1 MPTRRRNACRTQRN
15 HVQTIYF
22 RQKKTNEAQQ
32 IFDYITKRSYTTTT
46 WSRGKPPQTIS
57 PRHRRLPSSECRWF
71 PAIIIKA
78 STLPSFK
85 KNGPDFS
92 EAARKNM
99 QTIRKHYN
107 YARTNGTTPTNCRQN
122 NSPKQIILCTN
133 RQSVTANK
141 LVRGWSCNY
150 PFCTMPN
157 ETCDYHQGFHFA
169 KWAKNKSLRRYAK
182 KQQKRYPQKR

>member
-32 IFDYITKRSYTTTT
+32 IFDYITKKVLHYDDVIA
-46 WSRGKPPQTIS
+46 GKTAADDITPPPQA
-57 PRHRRLPSSECRWF
+57 
-71 PAIIIKA
+71 AIVGMSLIPGDYYKSKHSA
-78 STLPSFK
+78 VFQE

-122 NSPKQIILCTN
+122 NSPKQIIFCTN

-141 LVRGWSCNY
+141 LVSG
-150 PFCTMPN
+150 
-157 ETCDYHQGFHFA
+157 
-169 KWAKNKSLRRYAK
+169 
-182 KQQKRYPQKR
+182 